1 MGMNQEAAG
10 MLQQGTR
17 LADSLYDLLAKSV
30 GGQDASAAEETARM
44 QEFEAGKQAADI
56 LADTDDTA
64 DALRDE
70 REAARATKNTAWG
83 ASGLEMSGSKKLLR
97 ETARISDD
105 QDEEDVRA
113 RGERE
118 AREALD
124 QGRATGNMTR
134 INGSA
139 TPIGSTATGS
149 ALSLGSTLS
158 LGSKIYKYGR

>member
-1 MGMNQEAAG
+1 MGMDQEAAG
-10 MLQQGTR
+10 MLRQGTR
-17 LADSLYDLLAKSV
+17 LADSFYDLLAGNAGGLDTSV
-30 GGQDASAAEETARM
+30 AEESARM

-56 LADTDDTA
+56 LADADDTA

-70 REAARATKNTAWG
+70 RESARATKNTAWG
-83 ASGLEMSGSKKLLR
+83 ASGLEMSGSKQLLR

-105 QDEEDVRA
+105 QDEEDIRTK
-113 RGERE
+113 GER
-118 AREALD
+118 AAQDALD

-139 TPIGSTATGS
+139 API
-149 ALSLGSTLS
+149 GSTLS